1 MHYYFLYLSKRKP
14 IEMKSLVLEK
24 YNEFVLR
31 ETEIPELK
39 PGWVLIKVEA
49 CGICGSD
56 IHGMDGSTGRRQ
68 PPLIMGHEASGT
80 ISKITPEVSGW
91 KVGDRITFD
100 STISCGECFF
110 CERGE
115 INLCENRR
123 VLGVSCNE
131 YRQNGAFAEFVAVP
145 ARILYAIPENI
156 SFEQAAMAEAVSVAI
171 HATTISSIPANG
183 NAVVIGC
190 GMIGLLCIQ
199 ALKAAGCKKVI
210 AFDLVQEKLELAEKL
225 GADLTLKP
233 HDADTIQ
240 KVLKET
246 ENQGA
251 DIVFDVVGIEQ
262 SVNLAIDCAR
272 KGGTVTLVG
281 NLSPEVKIPLQKVV
295 TRQLKMQGSCASA
308 GEYPLCL
315 ELIASGKI
323 KVDPLISK
331 VAPLEE
337 GNHWFQRLYNR
348 ESGLMK
354 VILKP

>member
-1 MHYYFLYLSKRKP
+1 
-14 IEMKSLVLEK
+14 MKTLILDK
-24 YNEFVLR
+24 YNEFTLR
-31 ETEIPELK
+31 ETEIPEVK

-56 IHGMDGSTGRRQ
+56 VHGMDGSTGRRQ
-68 PPLIMGHEASGT
+68 PPVIMGHEASGT
-80 ISKITPEVSGW
+80 IAQLGKNVLTWEM
-91 KVGDRITFD
+91 GDRVTFD
-100 STISCGECFF
+100 STISCGECFY
-110 CERGE
+110 CKRGD
-115 INLCENRR
+115 INLCDNRR

-145 ARILYAIPENI
+145 ARILYSIPENI
-156 SFEQAAMAEAVSVAI
+156 SFEQAAMVEAVSVAV
-171 HATTISSIPANG
+171 HATAISSVQANDT
-183 NAVVIGC
+183 AVVIGC

-210 AFDLVQEKLELAEKL
+210 AIDMVNEKLKFATEL
-225 GADLTLKP
+225 GADLSIKSR
-233 HDADTIQ
+233 DSDMVQ
-240 KVLKET
+240 KILNET
-246 ENQGA
+246 ENRGA
-251 DIVFDVVGIEQ
+251 DIVFEVVGIETT
-262 SVNLAIDCAR
+262 VNLAIDLTR

-281 NLSPEVKIPLQKVV
+281 NLSPEVKFPLQKVV

-323 KVDPLISK
+323 KVDRLISI

-337 GNHWFQRLYNR
+337 GNEWFNRLYNK
-348 ESGLMK
+348 EAGLMK